1 MGTLRV
7 LVVLAFVVVALC
19 ITVVFIQAPS
29 TKRFAPTAA
38 LPTAGF
44 SSPTP
49 SRAAVRPSSPA
60 ARKQRCNY
68 KVAARQGVCPF
79 STPYD
84 GGKDKFACAGKPNI
98 RRPASTLCFADV
110 GNESFWN
117 RVAGRTV
124 WLVGDSLMY
133 QTYVALSCHF
143 WRHIS
148 RVDKLPQTLRTI
160 HRRLPL
166 RSTIVQVPC
175 TVVGDA
181 NSDPLV
187 TICLVQSN
195 YAKNKRKSNFAKNKR
210 NDSGW
215 AKDQQ
220 CSPEIVA
227 ILGTVDRVGVA
238 EPQDVVL
245 LNLGNKCS

>member
-1 MGTLRV
+1 
-7 LVVLAFVVVALC
+7 
-19 ITVVFIQAPS
+19 
-29 TKRFAPTAA
+29 
-38 LPTAGF
+38 
-44 SSPTP
+44 
-49 SRAAVRPSSPA
+49 
-60 ARKQRCNY
+60 
-68 KVAARQGVCPF
+68 
-79 STPYD
+79 
-84 GGKDKFACAGKPNI
+84 
-98 RRPASTLCFADV
+98 
-110 GNESFWN
+110 
-117 RVAGRTV
+117 
-124 WLVGDSLMY
+124 MY